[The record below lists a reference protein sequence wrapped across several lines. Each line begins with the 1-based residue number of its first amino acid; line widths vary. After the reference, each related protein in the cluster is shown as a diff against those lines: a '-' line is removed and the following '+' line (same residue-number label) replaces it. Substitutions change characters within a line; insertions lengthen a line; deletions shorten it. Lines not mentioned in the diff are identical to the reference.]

1 MRMTTVRQLTTV
13 GEWEEALR
21 RSHERPL
28 LVFKHSTR
36 CSVSAGA
43 HEALHRYLADAR
55 PTDCEVAIVHVVED
69 RPVSNAVAESTGIKH
84 ESPQA
89 ILIRDGKPV
98 WHASHWTITYEFLCD
113 KLGRPAESPPSGQ
126 TT

>member
-1 MRMTTVRQLTTV
+1 MTTVRQLTTV

-36 CSVSAGA
+36 CPISAGA
-43 HEALHRYLADAR
+43 HEALHRYLADAQ
-55 PTDCEVAIVHVVED
+55 PADYEVAIVHVVED
-69 RPVSNAVAESTGIKH
+69 RPVSNAIAEATGIKH

-89 ILIRDGKPV
+89 LLLRDGKPV
-98 WHASHWTITYEFLCD
+98 WHASHWTITYEFLSD
-113 KLGRPAESPPSGQ
+113 KLGRPAENPPSGR